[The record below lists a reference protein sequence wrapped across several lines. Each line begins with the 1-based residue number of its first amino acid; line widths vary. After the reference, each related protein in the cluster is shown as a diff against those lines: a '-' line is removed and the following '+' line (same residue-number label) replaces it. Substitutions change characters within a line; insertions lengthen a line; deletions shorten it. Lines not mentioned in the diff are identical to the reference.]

1 LLRGIGSHWLLWPR
15 LPASLPLANAPF
27 AKHGRRRR
35 QGVQIISFIAGRDN
49 AEPSIRQSL
58 HREGRGIRFAISLDI
73 NGNGKLDSWVEPG
86 QPADPKLDQRLA
98 VSFYAV
104 MPNPADGS
112 VWGSSRAITPGWTS
126 ATR

>member
-58 HREGRGIRFAISLDI
+58 HREGRGIWITSGDRTPWHKE
-73 NGNGKLDSWVEPG
+73 GGKGSKPVVVHFQIRPSPL
-86 QPADPKLDQRLA
+86 AD
-98 VSFYAV
+98 
-104 MPNPADGS
+104 
-112 VWGSSRAITPGWTS
+112 
-126 ATR
+126 